1 MKLLIDGYVY
11 WVRPEQSLLDIIKEF
26 GLVTGKLST
35 DPIAAKIAGE
45 VFTLNY
51 IPMRMEDAAHERES
65 IRKAMAAS
73 GGKVSLLRYS
83 DPSGKDAYRRTAQ
96 FVIFLAMR
104 NLWPERRCKMNFTLG
119 PALLIQVEDAVADGQ
134 LLVGDP
140 KKVLYNMIQDILL
153 EINIGNEESKSG
165 FQPEEVLPLVAR
177 LGEFPNIR
185 VKGLMAIPPISQKN
199 GDNVKFFQK
208 MCNISVDIIA
218 KKEDNDMAKYLS
230 MGMSD
235 DYPIAVKNG
244 STLVR
249 VGSRIF
255 GERIY

>member
-83 DPSGKDAYRRTAQ
+83 DPSGKDAY
-96 FVIFLAMR
+96 
-104 NLWPERRCKMNFTLG
+104 
-119 PALLIQVEDAVADGQ
+119 
-134 LLVGDP
+134 
-140 KKVLYNMIQDILL
+140 
-153 EINIGNEESKSG
+153 
-165 FQPEEVLPLVAR
+165 
-177 LGEFPNIR
+177 
-185 VKGLMAIPPISQKN
+185 
-199 GDNVKFFQK
+199 
-208 MCNISVDIIA
+208 
-218 KKEDNDMAKYLS
+218 
-230 MGMSD
+230 
-235 DYPIAVKNG
+235 
-244 STLVR
+244 
-249 VGSRIF
+249 
-255 GERIY
+255 